1 MISDDYKKIM
11 PLIVTIIVCLTII
24 IVINIWE
31 RKQEKPISPKVIVTE
46 GDVSEQAISQ
56 RLIEKKRFY
65 GRDSVEDIAP
75 EALRGQVDRIQ
86 KLADAQYEAYSEES
100 ERKADS
106 KYNIYPSQ
114 EDLQR
119 MKEKKVLMY

>member
-1 MISDDYKKIM
+1 MFSEENKKIM